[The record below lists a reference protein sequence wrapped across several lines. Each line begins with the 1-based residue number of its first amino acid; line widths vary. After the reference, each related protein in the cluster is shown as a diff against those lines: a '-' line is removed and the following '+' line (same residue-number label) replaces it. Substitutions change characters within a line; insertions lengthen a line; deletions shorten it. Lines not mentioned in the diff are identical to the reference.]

1 MDKWTGAGAVAA
13 AAILVASCAAPVQ
26 HPRQQIDSQLR
37 AEIWRTKAIDNHAH
51 PMRAFGPNDPDHEFD
66 ALPVE
71 AMEEAPMAQRL
82 DPGNPEYR
90 GAWRS
95 LFSYKGEN
103 EQKAVDAKQKAMRDH
118 GDGYPVWMLDQLDI
132 DVMLAN
138 RVAMGRGLPSN
149 RFRWVP
155 FADAL
160 IFPLNN
166 ESPGKRDPDRKTF
179 FAGETKLLQRY
190 LSEAGQPAL
199 PGSLDDYLRFV
210 TSVLERQKSQG
221 AIAEKFEVAYLRSLN
236 FGNPPKADAERVYS
250 ANSRGG
256 VPSDADY
263 KTLQD
268 YLFRYVAIECGRL
281 GMPVHVHSCAG
292 AGSYFDVAGANPILM
307 EPLFDDP
314 ALRKTK
320 FVMVHGGWPFID
332 GMTALLEKPNVWADY
347 SIQTLLVYPR
357 ELSDTLRRWLEF
369 MPDKVLFGTD
379 ASPITPA
386 VGWEESGWLSEQ
398 SGRDALAMALT
409 AMMRDHEIDRQRAS
423 QLAQMVLRD
432 NARHLYGWK

>member
-1 MDKWTGAGAVAA
+1 MGKFAIAA
-13 AAILVASCAAPVQ
+13 AALFVASCAAPVQ
-26 HPRQQIDSQLR
+26 HPRQQIDSRIR

-51 PMRAFGPNDPDHEFD
+51 PMRATGLNDPDHEFD

-71 AMEEAPMAQRL
+71 AMEEAPMARRL
-82 DPGNPEYR
+82 DPGNPEYH

-103 EQKAVDAKQKAMRDH
+103 ERNAAEAKQKAMRDR
-118 GDGYPVWMLDQLDI
+118 GDGYPAWVLDQLNI

-138 RVAMGRGLPSN
+138 RVAMGRGLPAN

-166 ESPGKRDPDRKTF
+166 DSLGKRDPDRKTF
-179 FAGETKLLQRY
+179 FGGETKLLQRY
-190 LSEAGQPAL
+190 LSESGQSAM
-199 PGSLDDYLRFV
+199 PGSLDGYLRFV
-210 TSVLERQKSQG
+210 TSVLERQKNQG
-221 AIAEKFEVAYLRSLN
+221 AIAEKFEVAYLRALD
-236 FGNPPKADAERVYS
+236 FGNPSKGDAERVY
-250 ANSRGG
+250 AHGG

-268 YLFRYVAIECGRL
+268 YLFRYVAGECGRL
-281 GMPVHVHSCAG
+281 GLPVHVHSCAG
-292 AGSYFDVAGANPILM
+292 AGSYFDVAGANPLLM
-307 EPLFDDP
+307 ESLFDDP

-347 SIQTLLVYPR
+347 SIQTLLVSPR
-357 ELSDTLRRWLEF
+357 ELSETLRRWLEF

-386 VGWEESGWLSEQ
+386 VGWEESGWLSAE
-398 SGRDALAMALT
+398 SGRDALGLALT
-409 AMMRDHEIDRQRAS
+409 AMLRDREIDRRRAS

>member
-1 MDKWTGAGAVAA
+1 MGKWTVAVAA
-13 AAILVASCAAPVQ
+13 ILLVSCAAPVQ

-51 PMRAFGPNDPDHEFD
+51 PMRVFGANDPDREFD

-71 AMEEAPMAQRL
+71 AMEEAPMALRL

-90 GAWRS
+90 GAQRTLWAA
-95 LFSYKGEN
+95 GT
-103 EQKAVDAKQKAMRDH
+103 KQKAMQDR
-118 GDGYPVWMLDQLDI
+118 GDRYPVWVLDRLNI

-166 ESPGKRDPDRKTF
+166 ESLGKRDPDRKNF
-179 FAGETKLLQRY
+179 FAAETKLLQRY
-190 LSEAGQPAL
+190 LSDSGQSAL
-199 PGSLDDYLRFV
+199 PGSLDGYLRFV

-221 AIAEKFEVAYLRSLN
+221 ALAEKFEVAYLRALD
-236 FGNPPKADAERVYS
+236 FGNPAKADAGRVY
-250 ANSRGG
+250 SRGG

-268 YLFRYVAIECGRL
+268 YLFRYVAAECGRL

-320 FVMVHGGWPFID
+320 FVMIHGGWPFVD
-332 GMTALLEKPNVWADY
+332 GMTALLTKPNVWADY
-347 SIQTLLVYPR
+347 SIQTLLVAPR
-357 ELSDTLRRWLEF
+357 ELSETLRRWLEF
-369 MPDKVLFGTD
+369 MPNKVLFGTD
-379 ASPITPA
+379 ASPITA
-386 VGWEESGWLSEQ
+386 EVGWEESGWLSAE
-398 SGRDALAMALT
+398 SGRDALGMALT
-409 AMMRDHEIDRQRAS
+409 AMLRDREIDRQRAS